1 MLTLKLAF
9 SKPRYIKNKGQQAII
24 VMVVHIVVL
33 VQWLVVVIFVV
44 SVGVLAHVVEYSY
57 DDLTPHGSTQII
69 S

>member
-1 MLTLKLAF
+1 
-9 SKPRYIKNKGQQAII
+9 
-24 VMVVHIVVL
+24 MVVLIVVL

-44 SVGVLAHVVEYSY
+44 IVGVLAHVVEYSY

>member
-1 MLTLKLAF
+1 
-9 SKPRYIKNKGQQAII
+9 
-24 VMVVHIVVL
+24 MVVHIVVL

-57 DDLTPHGSTQII
+57 DDLTPHGSIQII